1 MYITRA
7 QKFDEEN
14 AENWKG
20 GAEGILVFVRWLFNY
35 QDGCVL
41 TVPAPCPQTGLFAST
56 VATFI
61 SISYQSLQQD
71 PNAITQS
78 LLTQI
83 SQQLPGSSNAT
94 TSNASPSIN
103 AQNPFRP
110 PATAV
115 FVNSVWVVSLVL
127 SLTCALMAT
136 MLQQWTRRY
145 RQLTQRNYP
154 PHVRAHIREYFA
166 RGATRFHISQ
176 LVETLPALLLI
187 SVLLFFSGLVVFAFR
202 GNIIVAYI
210 TVAVVAFC
218 VLWYIILTLAPLIYH
233 DCPYRTP
240 LSTPLWFCAQA
251 IQLSVFSVAL
261 HVAKFFRNKLRVVK
275 TGVVEAFHN
284 LQIDKKKS
292 FSQGMISTVE
302 GSAKRFSL
310 DIYRA
315 ALCRTLY
322 LIDED
327 HELEEFVAGIP
338 GLSESEALRKFDP
351 LSPHN
356 AGRVVLAALPGPTT
370 FHEQLPWSIVQLSQR
385 AITSD
390 LSEFVQQRRTQA
402 CLKALYYIPGAIRD
416 VLAPYA
422 AGTYYCLELLP
433 LLNSAESLS
442 LIEELWGTAND
453 DVALSVRCVTAV
465 ITAFIITPPV
475 SVLAK
480 FLPPGVR
487 FIGGVTSGSDFLS
500 RRRRMNENWE
510 DNDSAHLQNI
520 VHFLKDIKAALSS
533 MDAVSWMRPDTRAVL
548 LDEVRATRGVLHES
562 RHSAEYR
569 SGIFKAHGNRTS
581 LAFVP
586 AVQHDLLAVTLEI
599 VTRDSVT
606 GAAQVQRDAVHET
619 FSELETSVRTAH
631 SEGRGVE
638 TTKMIVDVLRPI
650 AEKLGLRAGSASES
664 TSQPGPEPPN
674 QLPFPSSG
682 LASPPTAHDI
692 TVDSSP
698 ELHSGNAEVT
708 LTPRAISSSAVPGIP
723 ENVDDA
729 PVPPTG
735 STTGALS
742 TPPNDSS
749 QPSHSVSSSSER
761 AAKDPATLV

>member
-1 MYITRA
+1 
-7 QKFDEEN
+7 
-14 AENWKG
+14 
-20 GAEGILVFVRWLFNY
+20 
-35 QDGCVL
+35 
-41 TVPAPCPQTGLFAST
+41 
-56 VATFI
+56 
-61 SISYQSLQQD
+61 
-71 PNAITQS
+71 
-78 LLTQI
+78 
-83 SQQLPGSSNAT
+83 
-94 TSNASPSIN
+94 
-103 AQNPFRP
+103 
-110 PATAV
+110 
-115 FVNSVWVVSLVL
+115 
-127 SLTCALMAT
+127 MAT

-166 RGATRFHISQ
+166 RGADKFHIST

-210 TVAVVAFC
+210 TVAIVAFC
-218 VLWYIILTLAPLIYH
+218 VLWYTILTLAPLIFH
-233 DCPYRTP
+233 DCPYQTP
-240 LSTPLWFCAQA
+240 FSTPLWFCAQV

-275 TGVVEAFHN
+275 TGVVEALHN
-284 LQIDKKKS
+284 LQVNKKMS

-302 GSAKRFSL
+302 GSAKRLSP

-351 LSPHN
+351 LAPHN

-385 AITSD
+385 AITGG

-433 LLNSAESLS
+433 LLNSTESLS
-442 LIEELWGTAND
+442 LVEELWDTAND

-475 SVLAK
+475 SVLEK
-480 FLPPGVR
+480 FLPTGVR
-487 FIGGVTSGSDFLS
+487 FIGRETPGSDFLS
-500 RRRRMNENWE
+500 RRLHLNDNRE
-510 DNDSAHLQNI
+510 DNDSARLQNV

-533 MDAVSWMRPDTRAVL
+533 MDAVSWMRPDTREVL
-548 LDEVRATRGVLHES
+548 LDKVRAERKVLHES
-562 RHSAEYR
+562 RNSAEYR

-581 LAFVP
+581 SAFVP

-606 GAAQVQRDAVHET
+606 GAAQVERDAFRET
-619 FSELETSVRTAH
+619 YSELKTSVETAH

-638 TTKMIVDVLRPI
+638 TTKMIVDALRPI
-650 AEKLGLRAGSASES
+650 AEKLGLRAAGATS
-664 TSQPGPEPPN
+664 TPQPGPEPPN
-674 QLPFPSSG
+674 QLPSPSSG
-682 LASPPTAHDI
+682 LASSSTAHGI
-692 TVDSSP
+692 AVESRP
-698 ELHSGNAEVT
+698 ELHSGNDEVT
-708 LTPRAISSSAVPGIP
+708 PAISSSAVEGVPG
-723 ENVDDA
+723 NADDA
-729 PVPPTG
+729 PVPRTG

-742 TPPNDSS
+742 TSPNDSF
-749 QPSHSVSSSSER
+749 QPSHSLSSLPER
-761 AAKDPATLV
+761 ASRDPATLV